1 MKRSAPLAAALVLA
15 LLAVAAAP
23 VPVTAQAKDTLT
35 VALVSH
41 APTLDPHM
49 HFERVGIL
57 VNINMFDSL
66 LHRNTK
72 LEFEPSLATSWK
84 PLSDTQWEFK
94 IRKGVRFHNGEVMT
108 PADVK
113 YSFDRVLDQTK
124 KSPQYGNIRAIK
136 EVRVVDGETVHII
149 TDKPFP
155 LLLERLVF
163 FPIVPKKHIEAV
175 GDQAFGYR
183 PLEVRGVEA

>member
-1 MKRSAPLAAALVLA
+1 MKRFILFAAALVLA
-15 LLAVAAAP
+15 LPAAP
-23 VPVTAQAKDTLT
+23 APVSAQKDTLT

-66 LHRNTK
+66 LHRSTK
-72 LEFEPSLATSWK
+72 LQFEPSLATAWK
-84 PLSDTQWEFK
+84 AISDTQWEFK
-94 IRKGVRFHNGEVMT
+94 IRKNVHFHNGEVLT

-124 KSPQYGNIRAIK
+124 KSPQYGNIRAITGASASA
-136 EVRVVDGETVHII
+136 RA
-149 TDKPFP
+149 P
-155 LLLERLVF
+155 RLR
-163 FPIVPKKHIEAV
+163 AV
-175 GDQAFGYR
+175 AAAQ
-183 PLEVRGVEA
+183 